1 MTRNTALRVTNRFR
15 SIHDSKDR
23 FTYIPRYKYV
33 AQPKVITSNC
43 WESQIANYVA
53 IVIPLMFSW
62 YTTCRKH
69 YQHVQNIFLQY
80 TTHTYYI
87 RFIMQPR
94 LLFSFV
100 GNCEA
105 ICGGE
110 VPFQAKNH
118 FKTQTQERLKPK
130 MVILSW
136 EVGAQILHTCYTF
149 VCFETE
155 PISSAFFY
163 VSRRSPSPPQIR
175 FLTASAR
182 SRSHEAQFP
191 HATHEAHVPHGDYCV
206 IRQEP
211 LPWRP
216 NFLRKQAGG
225 PRSSW
230 FSGFRGP
237 ASPVPH
243 LEAKI
248 SSSFID

>member
-1 MTRNTALRVTNRFR
+1 
-15 SIHDSKDR
+15 
-23 FTYIPRYKYV
+23 
-33 AQPKVITSNC
+33 
-43 WESQIANYVA
+43 
-53 IVIPLMFSW
+53 MFSW

-155 PISSAFFY
+155 PISSAFLY

-206 IRQEP
+206 RTPAMEAQ
-211 LPWRP
+211 LPPEAGWRP
-216 NFLRKQAGG
+216 TFLLVQWFPG
-225 PRSSW
+225 PSFPSATP
-230 FSGFRGP
+230 RGKKF
-237 ASPVPH
+237 VEFH
-243 LEAKI
+243 RLGR
-248 SSSFID
+248 